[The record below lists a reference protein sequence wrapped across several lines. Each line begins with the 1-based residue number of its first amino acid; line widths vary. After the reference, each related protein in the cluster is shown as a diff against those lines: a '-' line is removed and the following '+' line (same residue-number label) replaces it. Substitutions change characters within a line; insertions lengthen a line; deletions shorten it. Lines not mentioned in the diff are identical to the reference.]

1 MCATC
6 GCSADTSPKIIDLDK
21 GRVVDVQGEHPHPH
35 PHPAAHDHHTHN
47 HVHGPGHEHHHYGD
61 HRHQHSH
68 YTDPHHTDSP
78 SRLLRLEQAVLAK
91 NNRLAERNRGWLA
104 GRGIVA
110 CNLMSSPGA
119 GKTTL
124 LERTIRDLSAEFT
137 LCVIEGDQET
147 VHDAERI
154 RATGCRV
161 VQINT
166 GSGCHLDAEMLAQ
179 GLRTLD
185 PPLGSL
191 LMIENVGN
199 LVCPALFDLGEHAKV
214 VIMSVTEGEDKP
226 LKYPHM
232 FRAGQV
238 MVLNKVDLLPYVQ
251 FDTDRCRAYARQ
263 VNPHLRI
270 FQLSATRGDGL
281 DAWYA
286 WLREQRARGITEA

>member
-6 GCSADTSPKIIDLDK
+6 GCSADAGPRITDLDS
-21 GRVVDVQGEHPHPH
+21 GQVMVVHGEHHH
-35 PHPAAHDHHTHN
+35 AHSDAHDHHAHDQL
-47 HVHGPGHEHHHYGD
+47 HGPGHEHHQ
-61 HRHQHSH
+61 HQHQDDH
-68 YTDPHHTDSP
+68 QHEHAHHTDVHRTDQT
-78 SRLLRLEQAVLAK
+78 SRTLRLEQEVLAK
-91 NNRLAERNRGWLA
+91 NNRLAERNRGWLT

-124 LERTIRDLSAEFT
+124 LERTIRDLGGEFT
-137 LCVIEGDQET
+137 LSVIEGDQET

-154 RATGCRV
+154 RAAGCRV

-179 GLRTLD
+179 GLQTLA

-251 FDTDRCRAYARQ
+251 FDTDRCIAYACQ
-263 VNPHLRI
+263 VNPRLRV
-270 FQLSATRGDGL
+270 FQVSATRGDGL

-286 WLREQRARGITEA
+286 WLREQRVACS

>member
-6 GCSADTSPKIIDLDK
+6 GCSADAGPRIIDLDS
-21 GRVVDVQGEHPHPH
+21 GQVTVVHGEHHH
-35 PHPAAHDHHTHN
+35 AHSNAHGHHAHV
-47 HVHGPGHEHHHYGD
+47 HVHGPGHEHQHHD
-61 HRHQHSH
+61 DHQHEHSH
-68 YTDPHHTDSP
+68 HPDAHHTDQT
-78 SRLLRLEQAVLAK
+78 SRTLRLEQDILAK

-124 LERTIRDLSAEFT
+124 LERTIRDLGNEFA
-137 LCVIEGDQET
+137 LSVIEGDQET

-179 GLRTLD
+179 GLRTLA
-185 PPLGSL
+185 PPLSSL

-238 MVLNKVDLLPYVQ
+238 LVLNKVDLLPYVQ
-251 FDTDRCRAYARQ
+251 FDTERCMTYAHQ
-263 VNPHLRI
+263 VNPHLRV
-270 FQLSATRGDGL
+270 FQVSATRGDGL
-281 DAWYA
+281 NAWYA
-286 WLREQRARGITEA
+286 WLREQRASGVAEG